1 MLKKFRCLALVL
13 ALILVVVSCTT
24 LAANKKPIK
33 LVYGTTSSNEEVLC
47 KGDLYFKKLVEKN
60 SKGQILID
68 YYNASQLGSVS
79 EMFQAVKAG
88 SQQMTSNSPGG
99 IASFWSKLGTL
110 DLPYLYRDQKHFL
123 KVVTKI
129 TSLIDADE
137 MATKT
142 GMRVLGARIR
152 LPRQLTTSKFPVN
165 KLEDVKGLK
174 IRVPQNPS
182 YLALWKTLGAI
193 PTVIPWAETQ
203 TALASG
209 VVEAQENPLD
219 GILTTKVYEQ
229 TKYCALTSHIR
240 DMFLVVI
247 NEKFWKSLTAGQQK
261 IILDALNKSNKFVS
275 DALMQNEKE
284 YYQKLVKLGVVF
296 TKPDVAPFREKAKT
310 IWSQFGDA
318 ELMKKIEAVK

>member
-13 ALILVVVSCTT
+13 VLIIVAVSGTT
-24 LAANKKPIK
+24 FAAKKPIK
-33 LVYGTTSSNEEVLC
+33 LVYGTTVADGEILY
-47 KGDLYFKKLVEKN
+47 KGDLYFKRLVEKN

-68 YYNASQLGSVS
+68 YYNASQLGSLT

-88 SQQMTSNSPGG
+88 SQQMSSNSPGG
-99 IASFWSKLGTL
+99 VSPFWPKLGTL
-110 DLPYLYRDQKHFL
+110 DLPYLYRDQEHFL
-123 KVVTKI
+123 KVTTKI
-129 TSLIDADE
+129 TSLINTDE
-137 MATKT
+137 MAAKT

-174 IRVPQNPS
+174 IRVPQNSS

-209 VVEAQENPLD
+209 VVDAQENPLD
-219 GILTTKVYEQ
+219 GIFVTKVYEQ

-247 NEKFWKSLTAGQQK
+247 NEKFWKSLTAGQRK
-261 IILDALNKSNKFVS
+261 IIRNAVNKSNKFVS
-275 DALMQNEKE
+275 NAFIQSENE
-284 YYQKLVKLGVVF
+284 YYQKLVKVGVVF
-296 TKPDVAPFREKAKT
+296 TRPDVVPFREKAKT
-310 IWSQFGDA
+310 IWTKFGDA
-318 ELMKKIEAVK
+318 KLIKKIEAVK